1 MAPSIRAKPFTAI
14 RNSARTCCCYAKTL
28 KRSMRQVHHSGEKLF
43 NDYACLT
50 LELTD
55 ASRAHI
61 FVAALGASSYTYA

>member
-1 MAPSIRAKPFTAI
+1 
-14 RNSARTCCCYAKTL
+14 
-28 KRSMRQVHHSGEKLF
+28 MRQVHHSGEKLF